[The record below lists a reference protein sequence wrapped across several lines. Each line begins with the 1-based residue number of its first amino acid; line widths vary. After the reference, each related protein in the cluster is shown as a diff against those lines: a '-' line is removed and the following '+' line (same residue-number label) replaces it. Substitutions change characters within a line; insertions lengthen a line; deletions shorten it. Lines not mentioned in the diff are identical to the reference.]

1 MGVAEAVVGRV
12 RADLVAAEKCES
24 CRPADKDKDK
34 EKKVLENTT
43 SGGVTLNDVIWHIG
57 QEELPFGG
65 VGPSGT
71 GSYHGHDG
79 FKEFSHAKAVYKQ
92 FSADLMAQMMPPYK
106 GKMFESMKNQ
116 ILKK

>member
-1 MGVAEAVVGRV
+1 MNSK
-12 RADLVAAEKCES
+12 D
-24 CRPADKDKDK
+24 RPLGLYLFSDDKNK
-34 EKKVLENTT
+34 EKKVIDNTT

-116 ILKK
+116 IKK

>member
-1 MGVAEAVVGRV
+1 MMLFGILV
-12 RADLVAAEKCES
+12 RKNFLSE
-24 CRPADKDKDK
+24 
-34 EKKVLENTT
+34 
-43 SGGVTLNDVIWHIG
+43 
-57 QEELPFGG
+57 G

-116 ILKK
+116 IFSIYQI